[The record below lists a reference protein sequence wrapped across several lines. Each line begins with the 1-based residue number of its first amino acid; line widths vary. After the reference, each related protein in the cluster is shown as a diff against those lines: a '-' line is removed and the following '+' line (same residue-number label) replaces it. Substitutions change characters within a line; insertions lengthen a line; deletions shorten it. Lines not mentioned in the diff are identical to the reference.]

1 MNKLYRS
8 KDNKMI
14 SGVFGGLGEFFNLD
28 PNILRIVGLLLFFG
42 NPFSFLFFY
51 FLAAIIIPVDQ
62 GIIYQEDSS
71 YKSND
76 NTRIFIGLSLILV
89 GAYLLIEK
97 LFPAFSFNFLASIR
111 SILARITRF
120 WPILLII
127 LGLYILVNNDKEK

>member
-28 PNILRIVGLLLFFG
+28 PNILRIIGLLIFFG

-62 GIIYQEDSS
+62 GIIYQDDSQ
-71 YKSND
+71 YKSSG
-76 NTRIFIGLSLILV
+76 NTRIFMGIALILV

-97 LFPAFSFNFLASIR
+97 LYPGFNFSFLTSIR
-111 SILARITRF
+111 LVLARITGF
-120 WPILLII
+120 WPLLLIL
-127 LGLYILVNNDKEK
+127 LGLYILVNNDKEE